1 MSTIV
6 LNALNYV
13 GTGILNGVS
22 YFWEKLSGSGI
33 VNAFSPLTAK
43 INQTQDRVNIL
54 WKLVVPVTVAADSP
68 CGCAGNVDKTTI
80 VDLTFRFDRRA
91 TVAERDE
98 VYKRVQ
104 SLVAHASFKASI
116 TDLTLPT

>member
-6 LNALNYV
+6 LNALNYL

-22 YFWEKLSGSGI
+22 YFWEKTGGI

-43 INQTQDRVNIL
+43 INITQDRSNVL
-54 WKLVVPVTVAADSP
+54 WKLVVPVVVAADSP
-68 CGCAGNVDKTTI
+68 CGCAGEVEKSTI

-98 VYKRVQ
+98 VYKRVKD
-104 SLVAHASFKASI
+104 LVAHASFKASI